1 MKSTLTFLITCLT
14 VLCACHH
21 DDPKPERAGR
31 VVLVYMAAE
40 NNLNAQSFGDLS
52 EMMEGSNQISKNDK
66 LLVFVDKKNLNPY
79 ILKMENGD
87 TVRMKTFKE
96 NLVTAD
102 PATLRVALQ
111 WMLDKYQADSYALVL
126 WGHADGWTIKNDE
139 SQLKQSP
146 RHAYGVD
153 MAEGEQ
159 WMDITDM
166 AKVLA
171 DFPHLT
177 YIFAD
182 CCAFLSIESA
192 YELRNVTDY
201 IIASPAEIPAEGAPY
216 HLVVP
221 ALFSREDN
229 FYEQIADAYFMQTTY
244 DGYKEPISVV
254 KTNEGELENLA
265 QATKTVLN
273 SFVHDLPNRPY
284 PDVSGLIYY
293 YSHTLFDMNDF
304 ILRYASDDEYKAWKQ
319 AFDKAVIYKTFVP
332 KWRANYVKFYDFKV
346 TEERFG
352 GVNMYVAQDPKT
364 ITRNNKAQQQAKTI
378 SRTQWYE
385 AAGYEALGW

>member
-1 MKSTLTFLITCLT
+1 MRRTLTFLIICLT

-40 NNLNAQSFGDLS
+40 NNLNVQTFGDLS
-52 EMMEGSNQISKNDK
+52 EMMVGSEQISKNDK
-66 LLVFVDKKNLNPY
+66 LLVFVDKTNLNPY
-79 ILKMENGD
+79 ILKVENGD
-87 TVRMKTFKE
+87 TVRMKTYKE
-96 NLVTAD
+96 NLVTGD
-102 PATLRVALQ
+102 PETLRIALQ
-111 WMLDKYQADSYALVL
+111 WMMDKYQADSYALVL
-126 WGHADGWTIKNDE
+126 WGHADGWTIKNEE
-139 SQLKQSP
+139 SQIKQSP
-146 RHAYGVD
+146 RRAYGVD
-153 MAEGEQ
+153 TAQGEQ

-229 FYEQIADAYFMQTTY
+229 FYEQIADAYFMQTTN

-265 QATKTVLN
+265 LATKNVLY
-273 SFVHDLPNRPY
+273 SFVSRQPQNSYLN
-284 PDVSGLIYY
+284 VSGLIYY
-293 YSHTLFDMNDF
+293 YSRTLFDMNDF
-304 ILRYASDDEYKAWKQ
+304 IMRYASEDEYKAWKQ
-319 AFDKAVIYKTFVP
+319 VFDEAVIYKTFAT
-332 KWRANYVKFYDFKV
+332 KWRANYVKWSDFKV
-346 TEERFG
+346 TEERYG
-352 GVNMYVAQDPKT
+352 GVNMYVPQDPAT
-364 ITRNNKAQQQAKTI
+364 IIKNIRAQQQAKTI